1 MPTANIT
8 SSGYNF
14 GRGGYSNYQRIQLP
28 QRNNKIPGQNKFDN
42 EDSASHFRRGILF
55 YFGNC
60 ILPARPSRSD
70 KLTTGSKGLYRIEQ
84 VVSKTVNVKNASPS
98 AVKLADM
105 VSQAMADAPAWAST
119 FAAEAANE
127 IKSKLPAVMQGM
139 LSAAGNVN
147 VPGVSNVIKIGTN
160 LKTVIKKGWTLYQSS
175 GIEQALRSGEPILIV
190 NSLRKQLS
198 DDVKVAM
205 ASVVYH
211 AAQVIAATLT
221 SGVALAVTQLVDSLV
236 QWVAYIW
243 DLFRKIFDR
252 ILLRT
257 FFIDCESR
265 YLTNDKIIFDITAFK
280 AWYSKWVSQLP
291 IISAHCLCS
300 KITGSYFGYLSTV
313 VEGEALKSAYGG
325 YVSLQ
330 ARATEYARDYY
341 YHFSS
346 HNALVRMSLTATQ
359 SGGVDLTNGAAAQS
373 VGRLRRFANWLGSS
387 LGVTDNT
394 LYSAAT

>member
-1 MPTANIT
+1 MPTASIT
-8 SSGYNF
+8 SGGYKF
-14 GRGGYSNYQRIQLP
+14 GQGGYSNNQRIQLP
-28 QRNNKIPGQNKFDN
+28 QRNNKVPGQNKFDN
-42 EDSASHFRRGILF
+42 EDSASHFRRGILY

-60 ILPARPSRSD
+60 LLPAKPSNSD
-70 KLTTGSKGLYRIEQ
+70 KAVTGIKGTYRVGRVTSAI
-84 VVSKTVNVKNASPS
+84 VNVKNASPS

-119 FAAEAANE
+119 FAAEAAHEMSSN
-127 IKSKLPAVMQGM
+127 LPAVMQGM

-160 LKTVIKKGWTLYQSS
+160 LKIVIKKGWTLYQSS
-175 GIEQALRSGEPILIV
+175 GIEQALRSGEPVLIV
-190 NSLRKQLS
+190 NALRKQLS
-198 DDVKVAM
+198 DDVKTAM
-205 ASVVYH
+205 AKVVYH
-211 AAQVIAATLT
+211 AAQVVAVTLT
-221 SGVALAVTQLVDSLV
+221 GGTALAVTQLVDRIADFIGYV
-236 QWVAYIW
+236 W

-252 ILLRT
+252 VLLRR

-265 YLTNDKIIFDITAFK
+265 YQSNDKIIFDMAAFK
-280 AWYSKWVSQLP
+280 LWYSKWVSQLP

-300 KITGSYFGYLSTV
+300 KITGSYFGFLSTV
-313 VEGEALKSAYGG
+313 VDGEALKSAYGG

-330 ARATEYARDYY
+330 ARAAEYARDYY

-346 HNALVRMSLTATQ
+346 HDALVRMSLTATQ

-394 LYSAAT
+394 LYSSAT